1 LDFFSIESIIFI
13 ACIIVTGFL
22 TAAEVALSSF
32 GEKKI
37 EDLKEKG
44 DILWQKFSEVHKNPE
59 PYYGT
64 VHLLSVTFFISSVV
78 IGFLLSAKLIN
89 PDIVEPH
96 IGFYDKP
103 ESIVISFLLTIF
115 SITSVITV
123 FSYLIPKALGF
134 KYADKLGRFFIK
146 FIIPLS
152 KLFILPAKLLNLVSN
167 FLLMPF
173 NEKTNYSQQKLSEDE
188 ILDIISDGV
197 KSGALNEKGEKIIK
211 NIIEF
216 TDLTAGE
223 VMIPRTEMV
232 AIDVNESNQKAVNEI
247 ILKGHTLIPV
257 YEDSLDKIVGILH
270 SKDVVRSLLESNQIP
285 INKLMRPTYFI
296 PENKLISEVLTEM
309 QKKGQR
315 LAIVTNEYGG
325 VEGVITIEDILH
337 EIVGEIRSEPITVQK
352 IFYKTPDNK
361 FLIPGSMLIPYFN
374 KTFNKKLPE
383 SDEYTTVAGFVA
395 ERSGRI
401 LNLNEEVEFEGMKFE
416 LVKKTRQKMVQ
427 FKIYSD
433 VVVFKDESSNNI

>member
-89 PDIVEPH
+89 PDIAEPH

>member
-1 LDFFSIESIIFI
+1 MNFILIESLIFI
-13 ACIIVTGFL
+13 ACIVITGFL
-22 TAAEVALSSF
+22 TASEAALSSF

-37 EDLKEKG
+37 EELKDKG

-64 VHLLSVTFFISSVV
+64 IHLLSVTFFISAVV

-89 PDIVEPH
+89 PEIADTH
-96 IGFYDKP
+96 IGFYNKP
-103 ESIVISFLLTIF
+103 ESIIISFLLTIF
-115 SITSVITV
+115 SITSVLTV
-123 FSYLIPKALGF
+123 FSYLIPKVLGF
-134 KYADKLGRFFIK
+134 KYADSLGRFFVKLIV
-146 FIIPLS
+146 PLS
-152 KLFILPAKLLNLVSN
+152 KLFIFPAKFLNLLSN
-167 FLLMPF
+167 ILLIPF
-173 NEKTNYSQQKLSEDE
+173 GERTNYSQQKLSEDE

-216 TDLTAGE
+216 TDLTAAE

-232 AIDVNESNQKAVNEI
+232 AIDVNESNQETVNET

-257 YEDSLDKIVGILH
+257 YEDSPDKIAGILH

-285 INKLMRPTYFI
+285 VSKLIRPPYFI

-325 VEGVITIEDILH
+325 TEGVITIEDILR
-337 EIVGEIRSEPITVQK
+337 EIVGEISSEPAMAHK
-352 IFYKTPDNK
+352 IYYKTPDNK
-361 FLIPGSMLIPYFN
+361 YLIPGSMLITYFN
-374 KTFNKKLPE
+374 KTFTKKLPE
-383 SDEYTTVAGFVA
+383 SDLYTTVAGFIA
-395 ERSGRI
+395 DRSGKI
-401 LNLNEEVEFEGMKFE
+401 PDLNELIEFEGIKFE
-416 LVKKTRQKMVQ
+416 LIKKIRQKMVQ
-427 FKIYSD
+427 FRVYSD
-433 VVVFKDESSNNI
+433 DLTFRENENL

>member
-1 LDFFSIESIIFI
+1 MDLILIESIIFI
-13 ACIIVTGFL
+13 VCIIITGFL
-22 TAAEVALSSF
+22 TAAEAALSSF
-32 GEKKI
+32 GQNKI

-64 VHLLSVTFFISSVV
+64 IHLLTVTFFISSVV
-78 IGFLLSAKLIN
+78 IGFLLSAKLIS
-89 PDIVEPH
+89 PEIADPH

-115 SITSVITV
+115 SITSVLTI

-134 KYADKLGRFFIK
+134 KYADNLGRFFIK
-146 FIIPLS
+146 LIIPLS
-152 KLFILPAKLLNLVSN
+152 KLFIFPAKFLNLISN

-173 NEKTNYSQQKLSEDE
+173 GERTNYSQQKLSEDE

-223 VMIPRTEMV
+223 VMIPRTEMA
-232 AIDVNESNQKAVNEI
+232 AIDVNESKQEAVNEI

-257 YEDSLDKIVGILH
+257 YEYSLDKIVGILH
-270 SKDVVRSLLESNQIP
+270 SKDVVRSLLESNQIR
-285 INKLMRPTYFI
+285 ISKLMKPPYFI

-309 QKKGQR
+309 QKKRLR
-315 LAIVTNEYGG
+315 LAIVTSEYGG
-325 VEGVITIEDILH
+325 IEGVITMEDIIR
-337 EIVGEIRSEPITVQK
+337 EIIGEIRSEPMMTQK
-352 IFYKTPDNK
+352 IYYKTPDNK
-361 FLIPGSMLIPYFN
+361 YLIPGSMLITYFN
-374 KTFNKKLPE
+374 KTFNNKLPE
-383 SDEYTTVAGFVA
+383 SDEYNTVAGFIA
-395 ERSGRI
+395 ERSGKI
-401 LNLNEEVEFEGMKFE
+401 LNLNETVEFEKIKFE
-416 LVKKTRQKMVQ
+416 LVKKSRQKMVQ
-427 FKIYSD
+427 FKVFSD
-433 VVVFKDESSNNI
+433 DLTFKENENI